1 MTADAPADPHAAA
14 VALVLTVL
22 RSVLGAEPGLAPDTA
37 LFEVPGFD
45 SLALAAVVERLE
57 DELGPVLPDDLL
69 VPETFATPEDI
80 AAVLVAPALR
90 AQQGGV
96 PS

>member
-1 MTADAPADPHAAA
+1 MTADANTAA
-14 VALVLTVL
+14 VGLVLTVL
-22 RSVLGAEPGLAPDTA
+22 RSVLGEEPALTPGTA

-57 DELGPVLPDDLL
+57 DELGPVLPDELL
-69 VPETFATPEDI
+69 VPESFATPDDI

-90 AQQGGV
+90 AQHGGV